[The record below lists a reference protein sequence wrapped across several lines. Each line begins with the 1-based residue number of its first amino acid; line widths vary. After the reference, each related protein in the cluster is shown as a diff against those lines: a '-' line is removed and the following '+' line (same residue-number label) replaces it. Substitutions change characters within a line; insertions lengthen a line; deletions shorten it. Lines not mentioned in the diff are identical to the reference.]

1 MPCAFHISSV
11 CKFAQLFY
19 TEDLKMS
26 QHLITVIP
34 ELDNASIRRTPDSR
48 CSVFDLIAIVGQQSN
63 PRQVWK
69 RLKEQYPEVVTLCDN
84 FQFPGRGQRGTP
96 VTNREGWAYILGL
109 LPGVMGR
116 KYREAA
122 ASLVIRYLE
131 ADITLAADVVDRND
145 NQQDL
150 EWLETRVRGKL
161 TRRRLTG
168 VLKHHGVHGNG
179 YAICTNQTYIGLFGT
194 TAKGIRKRK
203 GLPEKANWRD
213 HADVSEL
220 NQIAFTED
228 LSGKRVNRKKAQ
240 GNNECASVCYDVAK
254 KVADFER
261 DILSA

>member
-1 MPCAFHISSV
+1 MKNC
-11 CKFAQLFY
+11 
-19 TEDLKMS
+19 
-26 QHLITVIP
+26 LITVIP
-34 ELDNASIRRTPDSR
+34 ELDNASIRRTPDGR
-48 CSVFDLIAIVGQQSN
+48 VSVYDLITVVGQQKDPYN
-63 PRQVWK
+63 VWK
-69 RLKEQYPEVVTLCDN
+69 RLCSQYPEVLTLCQD
-84 FQFPGRGQRGTP
+84 FKFPGRGQKETP
-96 VTNREGWAYILGL
+96 ITDHEGWAYILGL

-122 ASLVIRYLE
+122 AGLIIRYLE

-150 EWLETRVRGKL
+150 EWLEARVRGKL

-168 VLKHHGVHGNG
+168 VLKHHGVYGNG

-228 LSGKRVNRKKAQ
+228 LSGKRVNRKNAQ
-240 GNNECASVCYDVAK
+240 GNNECANVCCDVAK
-254 KVADFER
+254 KVADFEK